1 MTLKS
6 IAADLGIT
14 HTSVSNAYNNPAKI
28 SAELRE
34 KILAHAKKV
43 NYHGPSAAARS
54 LRTGVCGAIG
64 VIFNDQLSY
73 AFTDPH
79 DIAFLR
85 GISSVCEEAGTN
97 IVLNP
102 LKQNGLGY
110 HESLDAIVDGYI
122 LNAPYKSNAAIQ
134 RALSKGLPIVA
145 VDFDAPEY
153 TSVLTN
159 DSKVMGDLTEHILS
173 LGHQQL
179 GIATFPVKEGSH
191 QIFTLDEHI
200 DTDNYVAKQRLLG
213 CREAIAR
220 TQIELGSV
228 LVCEATNCEDGG
240 AEATRRLLQRRPEIT
255 AIMCFSD
262 SLAYGAMT
270 ECERLGLDVP
280 QRISVTGFDDIE
292 PRGLHPSL
300 PSLTT
305 AKQDAFEKGRKAAEA
320 LLYQGGEQG
329 RRIEIEAKAIIRDST
344 ARVWTT

>member
-1 MTLKS
+1 
-6 IAADLGIT
+6 
-14 HTSVSNAYNNPAKI
+14 
-28 SAELRE
+28 LRK

-43 NYHGPSAAARS
+43 NYHGPSAVARS

-85 GISSVCEEAGTN
+85 GVSSVCEEEGTN

-102 LKQNGLGY
+102 LKNNGLGY

-122 LNAPYKSNAAIQ
+122 LNAPYKSNAAIK

-159 DSKVMGDLTEHILS
+159 DAQVMSELTEHILS
-173 LGHQQL
+173 LGHQQIA
-179 GIATFPVKEGSH
+179 IATFPVNEGSH
-191 QIFTLDEHI
+191 HIFSLDRGVE
-200 DTDNYVAKQRLLG
+200 TDNYVARQRLLG
-213 CREAIAR
+213 CREAIAK
-220 TQIELGSV
+220 TQIELRSV

-240 AEATRRLLQRRPEIT
+240 IEATRRLLQRQPDIT

-262 SLAYGAMT
+262 PLAYGAMA
-270 ECERLGLDVP
+270 ECKRLGLDVP
-280 QRISVTGFDDIE
+280 QRISITGFDDIE
-292 PRGLHPSL
+292 PRGLHPSF

-305 AKQDAFEKGRKAAEA
+305 AKQDAFEMGRKAAEA

-329 RRIEIEAKAIIRDST
+329 RKIEIEAIAIIRDST
-344 ARVWTT
+344 ARVWVT